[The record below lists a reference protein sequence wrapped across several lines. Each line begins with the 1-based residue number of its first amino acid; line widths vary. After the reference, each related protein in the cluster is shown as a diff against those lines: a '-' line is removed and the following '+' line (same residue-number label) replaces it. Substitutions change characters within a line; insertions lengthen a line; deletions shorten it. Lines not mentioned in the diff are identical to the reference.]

1 MKIVK
6 KRAKMTAVG
15 LICEQAMTKNMKKR
29 LRLRM
34 KKIVHLLTMSRA
46 TPLFDED

>member
-6 KRAKMTAVG
+6 ERAKMTA
-15 LICEQAMTKNMKKR
+15 AMTKNMKKR

-46 TPLFDED
+46 MKTTPPFNED

>member
-6 KRAKMTAVG
+6 KKAKMTAEG
-15 LICEQAMTKNMKKR
+15 LICGQAMTNKMKKR

-34 KKIVHLLTMSRA
+34 KKIVHLLT
-46 TPLFDED
+46 PPFIED